1 MCQRGSTVSDKQI
14 LQYVEVMA
22 QDAEEEKVGFIN
34 QSCPPPR
41 LPDHGPRTRAADQP
55 HCGRDREGG
64 GRNALG
70 VSSRGAQG
78 NPGEPGGSG
87 RRVTWREGASVS
99 KSIS

>member
-1 MCQRGSTVSDKQI
+1 MAPGHELQTSRTVAGTGK
-14 LQYVEVMA
+14 A
-22 QDAEEEKVGFIN
+22 
-34 QSCPPPR
+34 
-41 LPDHGPRTRAADQP
+41 
-55 HCGRDREGG
+55 G